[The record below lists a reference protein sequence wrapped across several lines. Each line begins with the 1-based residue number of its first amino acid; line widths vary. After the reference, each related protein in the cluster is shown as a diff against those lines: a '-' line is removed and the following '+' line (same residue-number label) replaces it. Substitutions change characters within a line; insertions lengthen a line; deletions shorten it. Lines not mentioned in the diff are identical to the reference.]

1 MKAVTDGTYDVIV
14 VSADEA
20 TEGSVAIEI
29 AFTSGAFKGASTTL
43 RSSMPIDRA
52 LGMLGL
58 PATLHV
64 EEGRPRLTLD

>member
-1 MKAVTDGTYDVIV
+1 MEAMSDGTYDVIV

-20 TEGSVAIEI
+20 KNGGISVEI
-29 AFTSGAFKGASTTL
+29 AFTSGAHKGASIAL

-52 LGMLGL
+52 ISMLGL

-64 EEGRPRLTLD
+64 ESGRPRLVFD